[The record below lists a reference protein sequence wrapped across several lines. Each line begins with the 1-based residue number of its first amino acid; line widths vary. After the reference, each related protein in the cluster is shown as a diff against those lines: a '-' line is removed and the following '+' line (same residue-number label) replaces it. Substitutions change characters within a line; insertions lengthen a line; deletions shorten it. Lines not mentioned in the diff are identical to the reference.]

1 MIKITGFLVGA
12 GEARSNEIRRL
23 EKHYYTRKSK
33 TFLRWRKGTK
43 SPPAL
48 SLSPPLPLSLSLSL
62 SLSLAR
68 ARALVLLWVSMTLGW
83 G

>member
-62 SLSLAR
+62 SLAR